1 MRWNILDDLTI
12 YAFIVTLRGGKG
24 AEESLEVVG
33 RVGYRGGHSEV
44 RGTFSIGML
53 VESKHGLES
62 AHDLENHC
70 WQRKHNLNR
79 RLMT

>member
-1 MRWNILDDLTI
+1 M
-12 YAFIVTLRGGKG
+12 TLRGGKG

-53 VESKHGLES
+53 LESKHGLES
-62 AHDLENHC
+62 AHGLENHEG
-70 WQRKHNLNR
+70 Q
-79 RLMT
+79 